1 MPPSCWGRLPAV
13 PRLGEIRPVVGGF
26 RRRSREPAARADAP
40 RSGQAAVGGVALPRP
55 AGAGCGPAGG
65 GRNNRPTRFADSGV
79 LLRILLCSTA
89 LALLSG
95 RGRAADRLVTRSG
108 STLGEVVEITPG
120 AIEFRPLGASG
131 RPDRV
136 SVDEIVSLTFADEP
150 GRVAEARQL
159 LKEGDLPA
167 AAAVIDEVTP
177 AQLETASAAVRAE
190 HAFIKAAAAGRQAV
204 ARGDNLAAGIAAVEQ
219 FLERF
224 SRTIHRYEML
234 ELAGDLELAAGRPD
248 AAIAR
253 YRELESGPPS
263 LAIRAARRQAEALLA
278 AGRAEAAMPVL
289 AAAVM
294 LPAADPAS
302 QRERFAAQLGQAD
315 CLIAVDR
322 PAEAVPAIRELLAA
336 AEVPTVDDRQL
347 RRQLSRAY
355 ALLGR
360 AALAEGREQDA
371 LIAYLTVDLVHA
383 ADAES
388 HAESLFRLVELWTR
402 GRYPK
407 RAAEARR
414 QLEVAYP
421 QSSWAARL
429 AAEGG

>member
-1 MPPSCWGRLPAV
+1 MIMKIDFSFGREERLKSFALIRDLFGSGRVLNHYPMRIIWLPVATSDNTFPVQLAISV
-13 PRLGEIRPVVGGF
+13 PRKKFPKAVHRNRIKRQIKEAY
-26 RRRSREPAARADAP
+26 RR
-40 RSGQAAVGGVALPRP
+40 
-55 AGAGCGPAGG
+55 
-65 GRNNRPTRFADSGV
+65 N
-79 LLRILLCSTA
+79 
-89 LALLSG
+89 
-95 RGRAADRLVTRSG
+95 
-108 STLGEVVEITPG
+108 
-120 AIEFRPLGASG
+120 
-131 RPDRV
+131 
-136 SVDEIVSLTFADEP
+136 
-150 GRVAEARQL
+150 
-159 LKEGDLPA
+159 K
-167 AAAVIDEVTP
+167 
-177 AQLETASAAVRAE
+177 
-190 HAFIKAAAAGRQAV
+190 
-204 ARGDNLAAGIAAVEQ
+204 
-219 FLERF
+219 
-224 SRTIHRYEML
+224 HR
-234 ELAGDLELAAGRPD
+234 
-248 AAIAR
+248 R
-253 YRELESGPPS
+253 YRELEGGPPS

-278 AGRAEAAMPVL
+278 AGRAEEAMPVL

-322 PAEAVPAIRELLAA
+322 PAEAVPAIRKLLAA